1 MIQWPR
7 HASSPELEHAVA
19 PQGIRGQHEAKVS
32 LTLCE
37 TLPSSAGHL
46 NQDRQPCNRK
56 GDMKV
61 RRCFYIR

>member
-19 PQGIRGQHEAKVS
+19 PQGIRVQHEAKMS

-37 TLPSSAGHL
+37 TLQVLQGISTKTDSRVTG
-46 NQDRQPCNRK
+46 K
-56 GDMKV
+56 ET
-61 RRCFYIR
+61 